1 MHHELFF
8 DKNSNLISSQNY
20 GSQLLIFEGK
30 RMEIRISGFAR
41 FARFNENF
49 DHDLHQTLAI
59 KSTYIVLL

>member
-1 MHHELFF
+1 MHYELFL

-20 GSQLLIFEGK
+20 GSQLLILRGK
-30 RMEIRISGFAR
+30 SMEIRISG